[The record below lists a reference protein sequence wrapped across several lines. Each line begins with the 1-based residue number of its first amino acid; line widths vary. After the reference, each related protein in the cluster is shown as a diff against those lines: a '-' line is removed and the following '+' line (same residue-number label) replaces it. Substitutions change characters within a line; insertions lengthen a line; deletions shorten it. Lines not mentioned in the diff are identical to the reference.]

1 MNEKGKVLQKYD
13 DISDMKKLA
22 LIMMF
27 STISVVLSAEEY
39 TIQAISAQKEASITP
54 AFEKK
59 IEKSALPITKK
70 KEGTCNIVTVG
81 KYPSVKAAKQD
92 LAKAKAISKDAF
104 VRSVERATPK
114 GCENTNAVKA
124 NEKKASVEQTVNKT
138 VAVQVMAVQ
147 PKKEEVVA
155 IATQPAV
162 QTVIVPEVQENKTS
176 EPCKTKPCE
185 NVIKPVYVYDRNL
198 ARKSDIEDAI
208 EYYKRS
214 PYYTFKPVLTQ
225 RN

>member
-1 MNEKGKVLQKYD
+1 
-13 DISDMKKLA
+13 MKKLA

-59 IEKSALPITKK
+59 IEKSALPVTKK

-155 IATQPAV
+155 VVTPVVQPVAASV
-162 QTVIVPEVQENKTS
+162 AQENKS

-185 NVIKPVYVYDRNL
+185 NVVKPVYVYDRNL

>member
-1 MNEKGKVLQKYD
+1 VNEKGKVLKKYD

-59 IEKSALPITKK
+59 IEKSALPVTKK

-155 IATQPAV
+155 VVTPVVQPVAASV
-162 QTVIVPEVQENKTS
+162 AQENKS

-185 NVIKPVYVYDRNL
+185 NVVKPVYVYDRNL

>member
-59 IEKSALPITKK
+59 IEKSALPVTKK

-104 VRSVERATPK
+104 VRSVERVTPK
-114 GCENTNAVKA
+114 GCENTNAVT

-147 PKKEEVVA
+147 PKKEEV
-155 IATQPAV
+155 IAAVTQPAV
-162 QTVIVPEVQENKTS
+162 QAVIVPAVQENKTS

-198 ARKSDIEDAI
+198 ARKSDIQDAI

>member
-59 IEKSALPITKK
+59 IEKSALPVTKK

-104 VRSVERATPK
+104 VRSVERVTPK
-114 GCENTNAVKA
+114 GCENTNAVT

-138 VAVQVMAVQ
+138 VAVQVMVVQ
-147 PKKEEVVA
+147 PKKEEV
-155 IATQPAV
+155 IAAVTQPAV
-162 QTVIVPEVQENKTS
+162 QAVIVPAVQENKTS

>member
-1 MNEKGKVLQKYD
+1 MNEKGKVLKKYD

-59 IEKSALPITKK
+59 IEKSALPVTKK

-155 IATQPAV
+155 VVTPVVQPVAASV
-162 QTVIVPEVQENKTS
+162 AQENKS

-185 NVIKPVYVYDRNL
+185 NVVKPVYVYDRNL

>member
-1 MNEKGKVLQKYD
+1 
-13 DISDMKKLA
+13 MKKLA

-27 STISVVLSAEEY
+27 STMSVALSAEEY
-39 TIQAISAQKEASITP
+39 TIQTISAQKEASITP

-59 IEKSALPITKK
+59 VEKSALPSTKK
-70 KEGTCNIVTVG
+70 KEGTCSIVTVG

-104 VRSVERATPK
+104 VRSVERTTPK
-114 GCENTNAVKA
+114 GCENTLATKVD
-124 NEKKASVEQTVNKT
+124 EKKITAEQTISKT
-138 VAVQVMAVQ
+138 ATVQVVAVQ
-147 PKKEEVVA
+147 PKKEETAAVA
-155 IATQPAV
+155 PVSQPAV
-162 QTVIVPEVQENKTS
+162 QAAVAVQENKIA

-198 ARKSDIEDAI
+198 ARKSDIEEAI

-214 PYYTFKPVLTQ
+214 PYYTFKPVLSQ

>member
-1 MNEKGKVLQKYD
+1 
-13 DISDMKKLA
+13 MKKLA

-59 IEKSALPITKK
+59 IEKSALPVTKK

-114 GCENTNAVKA
+114 GCEDTNAVKA

-155 IATQPAV
+155 VVTPVVQPVAASV
-162 QTVIVPEVQENKTS
+162 AQENKS

-185 NVIKPVYVYDRNL
+185 NVVKPVYVYDRNL